1 MFEVPEGY
9 SVLGTERSEPLRD
22 EDDDLLQFAI
32 RQSLLEAG
40 AEAEQVGRGQG
51 PARLGAG
58 TGGRRDSSGLRL
70 LQVTV
75 WEALTNTRPGAHP
88 LPQATA
94 YEEQLQLER

>member
-9 SVLGTERSEPLRD
+9 SVLGAERSEPLRD

-32 RQSLLEAG
+32 QQSLLEAG
-40 AEAEQVGRGQG
+40 TEAEQVGCGRGQG
-51 PARLGAG
+51 LGLGRAG
-58 TGGRRDSSGLRL
+58 RDDSSGLWL

-75 WEALTNTRPGAHP
+75 WEALTNTRPGTHP
-88 LPQATA
+88 PPRAMA